1 MRAQWHHNS
10 LNSGILNKRR
20 ARALT
25 HSLASR
31 VLRSGWSPRLERFQ
45 SLARIYE
52 ASLWTGCERED
63 SRKKSRISVVRICKQ
78 KTLLL
83 QKKGIN
89 EVVVICSQLLSFR
102 LCSCFIMHSVNR
114 LYGFTRECMSWCQDQ
129 TGCLTFPYLSR
140 FDLNSCLNIS
150 HVCFSA
156 GGVGWWWLDSSCLK
170 LWNGERVMSEG
181 YVLCVFMY
189 TDSSQSRQIEGQPS
203 HLWLFS
209 SEELGCVWVY
219 FQFIAAASHLWLLRT
234 NWLGSGLG
242 RLVALVEVSFPQLL
256 WSFSPQN
263 NFLNTETAEWM
274 H

>member
-150 HVCFSA
+150 HWAYLDCMLVRLYASVFQCWG
-156 GGVGWWWLDSSCLK
+156 GGVMVVGQL
-170 LWNGERVMSEG
+170 MSEAVKWWASDVWRLRVVCIHVYRQFSVQADRG
-181 YVLCVFMY
+181 AALTPLAVQQWRVGVCLSVF
-189 TDSSQSRQIEGQPS
+189 SVHS
-203 HLWLFS
+203 
-209 SEELGCVWVY
+209 
-219 FQFIAAASHLWLLRT
+219 
-234 NWLGSGLG
+234 SGLTS
-242 RLVALVEVSFPQLL
+242 LAAP
-256 WSFSPQN
+256 
-263 NFLNTETAEWM
+263 

>member
-1 MRAQWHHNS
+1 MAS
-10 LNSGILNKRR
+10 LVSACLDAKIKQAASLFLICLGLIWTL
-20 ARALT
+20 ALT
-25 HSLASR
+25 
-31 VLRSGWSPRLERFQ
+31 F
-45 SLARIYE
+45 RIE
-52 ASLWTGCERED
+52 PTWIVC
-63 SRKKSRISVVRICKQ
+63 
-78 KTLLL
+78 
-83 QKKGIN
+83 
-89 EVVVICSQLLSFR
+89 
-102 LCSCFIMHSVNR
+102 LCV
-114 LYGFTRECMSWCQDQ
+114 CM
-129 TGCLTFPYLSR
+129 R
-140 FDLNSCLNIS
+140 
-150 HVCFSA
+150 VCFSA
-156 GGVGWWWLDSSCLK
+156 GGAGWWWLDSSCLK